1 MMCLFSVSARN
12 MSTDGGQISVFCVEV
27 YIVNEKRSSFSSRIG
42 FVMAAAGSA
51 VGLGNLWRFPYLA
64 AKYGGGIFLLCYV
77 LLAVTFGLTLMITE
91 IAIGRKTRTSCI
103 NAYEKLDKRFG
114 FLGPLSAI
122 VPILIVPYYCVI
134 GGWVVKYMMEYI
146 LGNGVSLTNDAYF
159 TDFITVAQTGVS
171 GSPFFWF
178 LIFVLITAV
187 VVLMG
192 VEKGIEKGSTFMMP
206 VLIVLCIIVAG
217 YSLTLPGAMDGLKFY
232 LMPDFSKFS
241 VSTLLGAMG
250 QLFYSNSLAMGIM
263 ITYGSYMKRE
273 DNLEKSVGQI
283 EIFDSGVAFLAGLM
297 VVPAVVA
304 FNGGDPSTISAGPGL
319 MFGVLPKV
327 FDSMGMGSLIGILFF
342 VLVFFAALTSSISL
356 LETVVSIVQD
366 KLRCS
371 RTVGIFGVTAF
382 TVALGAL
389 SCYGYGPLSHIAPM
403 GMAFLDFF
411 DFMTNSIL
419 MPIIAFITCVVV
431 GHVIGTKV
439 IVEEVESAGHKFHLK
454 KMHSVM
460 VRWIAPIIVA
470 SILAGEVAKYLG
482 LLQI

>member
-1 MMCLFSVSARN
+1 
-12 MSTDGGQISVFCVEV
+12 
-27 YIVNEKRSSFSSRIG
+27 
-42 FVMAAAGSA
+42 MAAAGSA

-91 IAIGRKTRTSCI
+91 IAIGRKTRLSCI
-103 NAYEKLDKRFG
+103 NAYHKLDKRFG

-134 GGWVVKYMMEYI
+134 GGWVIKYMVEYI
-146 LGNGVSLTNDAYF
+146 LGNGVALTGDSYF
-159 TDFITVAQTGVS
+159 TDFITVAQTGVM

-178 LIFVLITAV
+178 VIYVLITAA

-192 VEKGIEKGSTFMMP
+192 VNKGIEKGSTIMMP
-206 VLIVLCIIVAG
+206 VLILLCIIVAV
-217 YSLTLPGAMDGLKFY
+217 YSLTLPGAIDGLKFY
-232 LMPDFSKFS
+232 LLPDFSKFS
-241 VSTLLGAMG
+241 VSTVLGAMG

-263 ITYGSYMKRE
+263 ITYGSYMKKE
-273 DNLEKSVGQI
+273 DNLETSVAQI

-304 FNGGDPSTISAGPGL
+304 FNGGDASTISAGPGL

-327 FDSMGMGSLIGILFF
+327 FDSMGMGSIIGILFF

-356 LETVVSIVQD
+356 LETVLSIVQD
-366 KLRCS
+366 KLHCN
-371 RTVGIFGVTAF
+371 RTVGTIGVTLF
-382 TVALGAL
+382 TIALGVL

-419 MPIIAFITCVVV
+419 MPIIAFITCIVI
-431 GHVIGTKV
+431 GHVVGTKV
-439 IVEEVESAGHKFHLK
+439 IVDEVEVAGHKFHMKGL
-454 KMHSVM
+454 HNVM
-460 VRWIAPIIVA
+460 IRWIAPFIVA
-470 SILAGEVAKYLG
+470 SILIGEVLKYLG
-482 LLQI
+482 IFSI